1 MEKRFRA
8 TQGIQV
14 RVRDAGR
21 GPQRGEIDPAQP
33 DPGARRCPLP
43 PKRPRPPATAS
54 WASVA
59 GTRPSQ
65 LIFMDTPGIHK
76 ATSASTSESWM
87 RPSSAMGDVDL
98 ILFMVRSE
106 HPDPDAEGYRRWRS
120 WQKQPRPVVLALN
133 KTDQVPAEPPFRPST
148 GRGQCTRSGRRPH
161 IRQSTGARSRTP
173 LSKRWRHVFPEGP
186 ALFPEDTLTDMP
198 ERFIAA
204 EMIREKVFRLTGQ
217 EIPYATAVTVESFE
231 EKERMV
237 SIHATI
243 HVERSSQKAIV
254 IGKGG
259 SKLKQIGQAA
269 REDMERMLGTQVF
282 LRLFVRVQKNWSRD
296 TRALRK
302 FGY

>member
-1 MEKRFRA
+1 MMGEEISGRLKGFRSGFVMLAGAPNAGKSTLLNRILGEKVSI
-8 TQGIQV
+8 TSKK
-14 RVRDAGR
+14 
-21 GPQRGEIDPAQP
+21 AQTTRNRILGVLHRE
-33 DPGARRCPLP
+33 GA
-43 PKRPRPPATAS
+43 
-54 WASVA
+54 
-59 GTRPSQ
+59 Q
-65 LIFMDTPGIHK
+65 LVFMDTPGVHR
-76 ATSASTSESWM
+76 ATQGLNVRMVDVALA
-87 RPSSAMGDVDL
+87 AMGDADL
-98 ILFMVRSE
+98 ILFMVDLKS
-106 HPDPDAEGYRRWRS
+106 PDPDAEGFVLEKLE
-120 WQKQPRPVVLALN
+120 KQPRHVVLALN
-133 KTDQVPAEPPFRPST
+133 KTDQVPAEAVLQAIDRWRTVYPFQAVVPISAKHGHQVDALVEEMAGMLSEGPPF
-148 GRGQCTRSGRRPH
+148 
-161 IRQSTGARSRTP
+161 
-173 LSKRWRHVFPEGP
+173 
-186 ALFPEDTLTDMP
+186 FPEDALTDMP

>member
-1 MEKRFRA
+1 MREETSEHFKGFRSGFVMLAGAPNAGKSTLLNRILGEKVSI
-8 TQGIQV
+8 TSKK
-14 RVRDAGR
+14 
-21 GPQRGEIDPAQP
+21 AQTTRNRILGVLHRE
-33 DPGARRCPLP
+33 GA
-43 PKRPRPPATAS
+43 
-54 WASVA
+54 
-59 GTRPSQ
+59 Q
-65 LIFMDTPGIHK
+65 LVFMDTPGVHR
-76 ATSASTSESWM
+76 ATQGLNVRMVDVALA
-87 RPSSAMGDVDL
+87 AMGDADL
-98 ILFMVRSE
+98 ILFMVDLKS
-106 HPDPDAEGYRRWRS
+106 PDPDAEGFVLEKLE
-120 WQKQPRPVVLALN
+120 KQPRPVVLALN
-133 KTDQVPAEPPFRPST
+133 KTDQVSAET
-148 GRGQCTRSGRRPH
+148 VLQA
-161 IRQSTGARSRTP
+161 ID
-173 LSKRWRHVFPEGP
+173 RWRTAYPFQAVVPISAKHGHQVDVLVQEMAGMLPEGP
-186 ALFPEDTLTDMP
+186 PFFPEDALTDMP